1 MKPEIL
7 KGKNLEK
14 FVNQALAQ
22 QLPVKYVT
30 KMISLS
36 YGGMFSAEEI
46 RDSLSDGQLLSKLWL
61 LDKFELIAKSDMNV
75 CIVGG
80 WLGQLAN
87 LLFLNKPQVKN
98 IVSLDVDSRCRSAAD
113 FINSDFYDRFTAAT
127 FDGLELDYSS
137 CKDALVINTSMEH
150 FENPKAWL
158 NLLPSG
164 TRVILQANDNELIED
179 HVSCPKSL
187 DEFIQ
192 LTDLD
197 LVYAGELQ
205 LPQYIRFMVMGTIK

>member
-98 IVSLDVDSRCRSAAD
+98 IVR
-113 FINSDFYDRFTAAT
+113 
-127 FDGLELDYSS
+127 
-137 CKDALVINTSMEH
+137 
-150 FENPKAWL
+150 
-158 NLLPSG
+158 
-164 TRVILQANDNELIED
+164 QANIKSTANNGLVSAGVSRKTRYKTDN
-179 HVSCPKSL
+179 SL
-187 DEFIQ
+187 K
-192 LTDLD
+192 L
-197 LVYAGELQ
+197 
-205 LPQYIRFMVMGTIK
+205 